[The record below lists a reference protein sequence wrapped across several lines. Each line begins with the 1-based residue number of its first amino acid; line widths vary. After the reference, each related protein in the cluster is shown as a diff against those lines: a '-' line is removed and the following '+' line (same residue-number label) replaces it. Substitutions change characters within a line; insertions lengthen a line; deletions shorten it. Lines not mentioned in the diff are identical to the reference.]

1 MIFLPECFDYV
12 GTSRAESLEM
22 SDTDEGVILTRY
34 RQLAKKLGVWLSL
47 GGMHEKVR
55 SIIEHT
61 MKIEKVKFT
70 CSYILSCKC
79 YLTCKP
85 TELASF

>member
-12 GTSRAESLEM
+12 GTSRTESLEM
-22 SDTDEGVILTRY
+22 SDTDAGVILTRY

-47 GGMHEKVR
+47 GGMHEKVS

-70 CSYILSCKC
+70 CSYILSCKY
-79 YLTCKP
+79 YLNFQTY
-85 TELASF
+85 